1 MTCPG
6 RHVRIDDTRL
16 WVVERGEGFPVLVLH
31 GGPGLDHHEFADYLD
46 ELGNAYRLLLV
57 DQRSQGRS
65 DPTPEATWTLERMA
79 QDVVMLAR
87 AMGLNRYAVLGHS
100 YGGFVALQTAVDHPG
115 QVAATVVS
123 CALPSMRYMDDLQ
136 ENLRSFQPTWLRQ
149 QVMDS
154 WAREAT
160 ATTAE
165 DFESIIRDQWPFQF
179 ADPLDTRIEDYMER
193 AAGTYAPAVLRRF
206 AQEAY
211 GRIEVEDRLGEI
223 DQPVLVLGG
232 RHDRTCVP
240 EGSKAMAAAIPGAEM
255 VIFQSSGHMPFV
267 EEQDAYLEAVRSFLD
282 RRTG

>member
-1 MTCPG
+1 
-6 RHVRIDDTRL
+6 
-16 WVVERGEGFPVLVLH
+16 
-31 GGPGLDHHEFADYLD
+31 
-46 ELGNAYRLLLV
+46 
-57 DQRSQGRS
+57 
-65 DPTPEATWTLERMA
+65 MA

-87 AMGLNRYAVLGHS
+87 AMGLDRYAVLGHS
-100 YGGFVALQTAVDHPG
+100 YGGFVALKTAVDYPG
-115 QVAATVVS
+115 QVTATIVS

-160 ATTAE
+160 ATTSG

-179 ADPLDTRIEDYMER
+179 ADPLDSRIEDYMER
-193 AAGTYAPAVLRRF
+193 AAGIYAPAVLRHF

-211 GRIEVEDRLGEI
+211 GGIEVEDRLGEI

-240 EGSKAMAAAIPGAEM
+240 EGSKAMAVAIPGAEM
-255 VIFQSSGHMPFV
+255 VIFQESGHMPFV

-282 RRTG
+282 RHTG